1 MNSALLRG
9 LGASLSIA
17 VGYVPVAISFG
28 LAAVYADIPPYMAV
42 LISLLVY
49 AGAAQFVLISL
60 VAGGGAAFS
69 IVGVVLLMNLRHLFY
84 GPAILARLDGS
95 ARSLPL
101 AALAAGLTDEVFAT
115 SVGKL
120 REQPVHEREHWYAGL
135 QLGAYTSW
143 VAGTAVGAWFG
154 HDWLSSSV
162 VLSQT
167 LGFVLPALFLAL
179 LLEIRTLVRPSVL
192 AGAALVSFLALMI
205 LPGYVAILAGMGAG
219 VLMAL
224 RS

>member
-1 MNSALLRG
+1 MRSALFRG

-42 LISLLVY
+42 LISVLVY

-84 GPAILARLDGS
+84 GPAILSRLDGS
-95 ARSLPL
+95 ARKLPL
-101 AALAAGLTDEVFAT
+101 VALAAGLTDEVFAT

-120 REQPVHEREHWYAGL
+120 GEQPTEERERWYAGL
-135 QLGAYTSW
+135 QLGAYASW
-143 VAGTAVGAWFG
+143 VVGTAVGAWFG
-154 HDWLSSSV
+154 HDWLSSSA

-179 LLEIRTLVRPSVL
+179 LLEIRALVRPSVL
-192 AGAALVSFLALMI
+192 VGAALVSLLALTV
-205 LPGYVAILAGMGAG
+205 LPGYAAILAGMGAG